1 MNDLL
6 LYFAFPIAT
15 IILSIVLQKV
25 LRNAFLTAAT
35 FFATYLIVTFTA
47 FDINFLVYAIAY
59 TILAYI
65 IAILAELIYRRFFDE
80 NEQNSND
87 ENCDCCMQNNNRTNE
102 KINEFFN
109 NENIRYR
116 CIRR

>member
-6 LYFAFPIAT
+6 IYFAFPIAT

-25 LRNAFLTAAT
+25 LRNAILTSAT
-35 FFATYLIVTFTA
+35 FFAAYLIVTFTA

-65 IAILAELIYRRFFDE
+65 TAILTEFVIRRFFDE
-80 NEQNSND
+80 NEQNND
-87 ENCDCCMQNNNRTNE
+87 EENCDCCMQNNNRTNE
-102 KINEFFN
+102 KINEFIG

-116 CIRR
+116 CFRR